1 MVTIVAEPQWV
12 GIDVSQAWLDI
23 ALRPAGTY
31 WRLSNQE
38 PGWAE
43 LITHLQHMEVKL
55 VVLEST
61 GGMERGVVQA
71 LQQQELPVAVVNPK
85 RARDFAK
92 ASGRLAKTD
101 RIDAAMLAHFAQA
114 MNPLPKPLVSGQQEA
129 LSDLVNRRQQ
139 VVEMLNSEKRR
150 LHSVRSRTAKADIE
164 THIEWLKQRVK
175 ALDSEIDQ
183 LRKEH
188 QAWQQQYEWLTSV
201 PGVGRVVATTL
212 LAALPEL
219 GQLSTKQLAS
229 LVGVAP
235 LNCDSGNM
243 RGKRH
248 IVGGRSLVRSMLYMA
263 ALVAVQH
270 NPVISAFYQRLL
282 QAGKAKKVA
291 LIACAHKLLGI
302 LNALVKRQVPWS
314 DPTLVEPAP
323 LPLAGTSS

>member
-1 MVTIVAEPQWV
+1 MATIVAQAQWV
-12 GIDVSQAWLDI
+12 GIDVSQAWLDV

-31 WRLSNQE
+31 LRLSHQE

-43 LITHLQHMEVKL
+43 LVTHLQRIEVKL

-61 GGMERGVVQA
+61 GGMERGIVQV
-71 LQQQELPVAVVNPK
+71 LQQQGLPVAVINPK

-101 RIDAAMLAHFAQA
+101 RIDAVVLAHFAQA
-114 MNPLPKPLVSGQQEA
+114 INPVPKPLASQQQEA

-139 VVEMLNSEKRR
+139 VVEMLNSEQRR

-164 THIEWLKQRVK
+164 AHIEWLKQRVK
-175 ALDSEIDQ
+175 VLDGEIDQ
-183 LRKEH
+183 ICKHH

-219 GQLSTKQLAS
+219 GHLSSKQLAS
-229 LVGVAP
+229 LVGIAP
-235 LNCDSGNM
+235 FNCDSGKM
-243 RGKRH
+243 RGKRR
-248 IVGGRSLVRSMLYMA
+248 IVGGRALVRSALYMA
-263 ALVAVQH
+263 ALVAVQP

-282 QAGKAKKVA
+282 QGGKVKKVA

-302 LNALVKRQVPWS
+302 LNALVKNQVSWCN
-314 DPTLVEPAP
+314 PTLVEPAP
-323 LPLAGTSS
+323 YAPTRTSS